1 MAKKIIIIISVFA
14 VVCGSFAFAFAPT
27 SASAQTSYPSS
38 IDTWNASGYLM
49 GANYYKGSAGNITN
63 LSTFTLDNFS
73 SSVFGLRLNVNAYDL
88 KHSPNGE
95 PYYDRVSIYVSPA
108 ADNTSTRMFG
118 LTGLNTGAFGDIYY
132 FSVTSLPLNGIGLS
146 FYNLSFCSWDAYFNF
161 GDVVSCSVTYS
172 DTFLSTVVAKA
183 YGSNRL
189 LNTLP
194 TSNVVQCIRYVFSDI
209 NGYRF
214 DVVFPWANGGADG
227 YTDTTVY
234 FKDLDDNQMF
244 QNGFNQG
251 YQQGYVSGDS
261 EGYNTGYSA
270 GKNEGYDI
278 GYTTGY
284 NEGLTAENDYTFLNL
299 FTSVVQAPVDIF
311 KSMFDFEIL
320 GFNLSHFLT
329 ALLSVGLIIAIVAR
343 IKS

>member
-14 VVCGSFAFAFAPT
+14 IFGGSLAFAFAPMN
-27 SASAQTSYPSS
+27 ASAQTSYPSTIS
-38 IDTWNASGYLM
+38 TWNASGYLM
-49 GANYYKGSAGNITN
+49 GANYYKGSAGNITSLN
-63 LSTFTLDNFS
+63 TFTLNNFS
-73 SSVFGLRLNVNAYDL
+73 SSVFGLRLDVDGYDL
-88 KHSPNGE
+88 KHSPKGE
-95 PYYDRVSIYVSPA
+95 PYYDRVSVYVSPA
-108 ADNTSTRMFG
+108 AKNTYTRLFG
-118 LTGLNTGAFGDIYY
+118 LVGLSQGAFGDVYY
-132 FSVTSLPLNGIGLS
+132 FSVSSLPLNGTGLT
-146 FYNLSFCSWDAYFNF
+146 FNNISFCSWDAYFNF

-172 DTFLSTVVAKA
+172 DTFLSTVVANA
-183 YGSNRL
+183 YGANEL
-189 LNTLP
+189 YNTLP
-194 TSNVVQCIRYVFSDI
+194 TSNAVQCIRYVFSDI

-214 DVVFPWANGGADG
+214 DVVFPWANSAADG
-227 YTDTTVY
+227 YTNTTVY
-234 FKDLDDNQMF
+234 FKNLDDNQMF